1 MRKKVHEAQRYGTTN
16 ENATAKA
23 RLARR
28 AMGGVGK
35 SAAPRILSEDE
46 LRIKK
51 WLDRK
56 IADINLREEAA
67 DTLRKQCEQQLAL
80 VNKKEALEME
90 RTSMEK
96 SFREVVTGSHG
107 TAKTLSK
114 EEKEALKEIEDR
126 LESVDS
132 QLKLR
137 DRNISEIESKLANGD
152 IASAQESA
160 IEALKK
166 NSAVSLPASHELI
179 RLLFDMLVATKSS
192 SQQRKSSL
200 NRSEAREKQLKQ
212 DLDDAARHMNA
223 LRRTHDME
231 LTRAANDYEEK
242 LAGLFNHSS
251 IGKQIIAEST
261 GEPPETP
268 PADSVTST
276 GRHRS
281 SAEASYR
288 MLLSVASEQS
298 NLLKSRLER
307 ESSRT
312 NDLQSRISEVDHTC
326 STLQKEIE
334 EKDVHIKFL
343 EDERALFRDLADS
356 LRAGIST
363 LGGETGHTI
372 LKQINDRVGGG
383 VASDESDDETES
395 MLGEYSNL
403 GDIITRTGNVTE
415 KKRSTSS
422 DRNLCSLS
430 SSAPSSVVYDRL
442 TNPSNFTGS
451 MKNAFGEDLEE
462 KRQKVKL
469 IKSGTGPT
477 KGHAASGQ
485 RANHNKDHIAAYL
498 EGTSNALG
506 NGVHPPGDYPPEMSG
521 LPPMSGRSY
530 SQATVKDST
539 PLRLKV
545 GGSGTVTGA
554 NGARAL
560 TPPKPHSAQPSPG
573 PRVKCLA
580 SVKAGLASIAIQ
592 LAEGEEPK
600 GRSHSDS
607 ITELHKSAPPRAGN
621 AALELTDL
629 DVEASSTVPDTDGE
643 TSPIQL
649 NGAAG
654 TRKLWQRA
662 EVIDEPLT
670 RSRKNSLDS
679 VYSSVIDE
687 YKNNPEEEDK
697 LVISIPSRSQSGG
710 SAAPDTI
717 EVRDTK
723 PAKESFPVAVEDENR
738 FEDED
743 DYYNSMGAS
752 ANGVA
757 SAVKSREEM
766 HSTRIKNRLQS
777 ATAPMLLM
785 TPRSPLPKP
794 LNIILKK

>member
-1 MRKKVHEAQRYGTTN
+1 MRKKVHEAQRYGTTS

-80 VNKKEALEME
+80 VNKKEALELE
-90 RTSMEK
+90 RSSMEK

-137 DRNISEIESKLANGD
+137 DRNISEIESKLASGD

-192 SQQRKSSL
+192 SQQRKTSL
-200 NRSEAREKQLKQ
+200 FRSEAREKQLKH

-231 LTRAANDYEEK
+231 LTRAANEYEEK
-242 LAGLFNHSS
+242 LAGLFNHST
-251 IGKQIIAEST
+251 IGKQMIAEST
-261 GEPPETP
+261 GEAPETP
-268 PADSVTST
+268 PADSVTAT

-326 STLQKEIE
+326 ATLQKDIE

-422 DRNLCSLS
+422 DKNLCSLA

-451 MKNAFGEDLEE
+451 MKNAFGDDLEE

-469 IKSGTGPT
+469 IKSGNGPT
-477 KGHAASGQ
+477 KGHASTGH

-498 EGTSNALG
+498 EGTSNASG
-506 NGVHPPGDYPPEMSG
+506 NGVHPPTDYPPEMSG
-521 LPPMSGRSY
+521 LPPMSSRGY
-530 SQATVKDST
+530 SQAAVKDST

-545 GGSGTVTGA
+545 GGSGTSSSS

-560 TPPKPHSAQPSPG
+560 TPPKPQSAQPSPG
-573 PRVKCLA
+573 TRVKCLA
-580 SVKAGLASIAIQ
+580 SVKAGLASISMQ

-607 ITELHKSAPPRAGN
+607 ITESQKSVPVRTN
-621 AALELTDL
+621 HIALELTDL
-629 DVEASSTVPDTDGE
+629 DVEASSTVPDTDVE

-649 NGAAG
+649 NGG
-654 TRKLWQRA
+654 SGPQKLWQRV
-662 EVIDEPLT
+662 EVLDEPSL
-670 RSRKNSLDS
+670 RSRRNSLDS

-687 YKNNPEEEDK
+687 FKGNPEEEDK
-697 LVISIPSRSQSGG
+697 LVITIPSRNGSGG
-710 SAAPDTI
+710 SAGPDTI
-717 EVRDTK
+717 EVRHAK
-723 PAKESFPVAVEDENR
+723 PARESFPVAAEDEGR
-738 FEDED
+738 FEEED
-743 DYYNSMGAS
+743 DYYNALSPSGNS
-752 ANGVA
+752 VA
-757 SAVKSREEM
+757 VAVKSREEI
-766 HSTRIKNRLQS
+766 HSTKIKNRLQS
-777 ATAPMLLM
+777 ATAPVILM

-794 LNIILKK
+794 LNVILKK